1 MGKGRGRLG
10 TLLVCALLAGGC
22 AGPGG
27 APGDSGGP
35 IPVVT
40 TVGMITDAATRIGGE
55 RVEVTGL
62 MGPGVDPHLY
72 RATAGDVRSLAAARL
87 VLYGGLH
94 LEAAMGDVL
103 EEMGGRTRTVA
114 VAERIP
120 RDRLL
125 AASPDYLGQFDPHV
139 WFDVGLWTEA
149 VRAVADALV
158 ELDPEGESYYR
169 ERATAYLQELDQLDA
184 WVREQIG
191 SIPPARRILVTAHD
205 AFHYFGRAYGVEVRG
220 LQGISTVVEPG
231 AAEVQ
236 GLARFLVER
245 QIPAIFVE
253 SSVPRRT
260 LEAVTAA
267 VRSQGVTVEIGG
279 ELFSDAMGP
288 AGTPEGS
295 YVGMVRHNVQTLVDA
310 LSGTPV
316 LP

>member
-1 MGKGRGRLG
+1 M
-10 TLLVCALLAGGC
+10 VA
-22 AGPGG
+22 
-27 APGDSGGP
+27 
-35 IPVVT
+35 

-55 RVEVTGL
+55 RVQVTGL

-103 EEMGGRTRTVA
+103 EEMGARTRTVA

-120 RDRLL
+120 ADRLL
-125 AASPDYLGQFDPHV
+125 AASPDYPGQFDPHV

-158 ELDPEGESYYR
+158 ELDPAGEAYYR
-169 ERATAYLQELDQLDA
+169 ERATRYLQELEALHA
-184 WVREQIG
+184 WVKERIG
-191 SIPPARRILVTAHD
+191 SLPPERRVLVTAHD

-245 QIPAIFVE
+245 QVPAIFVE

-267 VRSQGVTVEIGG
+267 ARAQGGVVEIGG

-295 YVGMVRHNVQTLVDA
+295 YVGMVRHNVQTLMDA
-310 LSGTPV
+310 LSPSTV
-316 LP
+316 RR

>member
-1 MGKGRGRLG
+1 M
-10 TLLVCALLAGGC
+10 
-22 AGPGG
+22 
-27 APGDSGGP
+27 
-35 IPVVT
+35 VT

-125 AASPDYLGQFDPHV
+125 AASPDYPGQFDPHV

-149 VRAVADALV
+149 VRAVAEALV
-158 ELDPEGESYYR
+158 ELDPQGEAYYR
-169 ERATAYLQELDQLDA
+169 ERAGVYLQELDQLDA

-191 SIPPARRILVTAHD
+191 SIPPERRILVTAHD

-245 QIPAIFVE
+245 QVPAIFVE

-267 VRSQGVTVEIGG
+267 VRAQGVTVEIGG

>member
-1 MGKGRGRLG
+1 M
-10 TLLVCALLAGGC
+10 
-22 AGPGG
+22 
-27 APGDSGGP
+27 
-35 IPVVT
+35 
-40 TVGMITDAATRIGGE
+40 GMITDAATRIGGE
-55 RVEVTGL
+55 RVQVTGL

-114 VAERIP
+114 VAERISP
-120 RDRLL
+120 DRLL
-125 AASPDYLGQFDPHV
+125 AASPDYPGQFDPHV
-139 WFDVGLWTEA
+139 WFDVGLWSEA

-158 ELDPEGESYYR
+158 ELDPGGEEGYR
-169 ERATAYLQELDQLDA
+169 ARAAAYLQELDELDA
-184 WVREQIG
+184 WVRAQIAD
-191 SIPPARRILVTAHD
+191 IPPERRILVTAHD

-236 GLARFLVER
+236 ALARFLVER
-245 QIPAIFVE
+245 QVPAIFVE

-267 VRSQGVTVEIGG
+267 VRAQGGAVEIGG

-310 LSGTPV
+310 LAGPGGRS
-316 LP
+316 